1 MAITTRWD
9 QIREFL
15 VHEQKQL
22 TLFVRG
28 LIKDTA
34 DRDAE
39 DIIQDVVYNLFEKGD
54 ISEPI
59 EHLGAY
65 IYRALRNRV
74 IDTFRKRKPDTSL
87 DEPLLE
93 DEDMRLADVI
103 ADTRQDLTQS
113 IEVKDL
119 YDRAMTIVKKMP
131 VRDQA
136 LIIATE
142 IEGYTF
148 AELSE
153 MWDAPIGTLL
163 SQKSRALN
171 KLRTALKNE
180 LYE

>member
-1 MAITTRWD
+1 M
-9 QIREFL
+9 
-15 VHEQKQL
+15 HEQKLL

-74 IDTFRKRKPDTSL
+74 IDTFRKKKPDISL
-87 DEPLLE
+87 DEPLEE

-103 ADTRQDLTQS
+103 ADTRQDLTHN
-113 IEVKDL
+113 IEVNDM
-119 YDRAMTIVKKMP
+119 YERTMEIVRRMP

-153 MWDAPIGTLL
+153 MWDSPVGTLL

-171 KLRTALKNE
+171 KLRNTLKNE
-180 LYE
+180 IFKK